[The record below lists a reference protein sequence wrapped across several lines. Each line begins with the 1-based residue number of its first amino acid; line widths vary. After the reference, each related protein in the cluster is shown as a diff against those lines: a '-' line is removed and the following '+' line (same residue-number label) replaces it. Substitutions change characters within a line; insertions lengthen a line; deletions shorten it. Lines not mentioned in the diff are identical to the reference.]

1 MLYQK
6 IDEMSGLEAK
16 YYFLTIYDS
25 IWMSLWIS
33 IVFGIALI
41 LLIQFFPR
49 LVVHWMFI
57 LGSLTFIALGIV
69 VVIVPDGFLLLKI
82 VAGIVLIFMGA
93 LVAASYVK
101 PEFRKEIFICG
112 RLFEIAAQIVW
123 SYPLILVYIFV
134 WWVFQCG
141 LIALTAFELLSVWS
155 IGPLRFNPE
164 SSFYEVG
171 SFISNLLSFLIFVQF
186 IWGLSFLK
194 EAFNFCVGGFAT
206 LWYCYED

>member
-1 MLYQK
+1 
-6 IDEMSGLEAK
+6 
-16 YYFLTIYDS
+16 
-25 IWMSLWIS
+25 
-33 IVFGIALI
+33 
-41 LLIQFFPR
+41 
-49 LVVHWMFI
+49 
-57 LGSLTFIALGIV
+57 
-69 VVIVPDGFLLLKI
+69 
-82 VAGIVLIFMGA
+82 MGA

-206 LWYCYED
+206 LWYCYEDQNKEKVSLLQPPKLLLKFHWGSVAGGSLLLWLFYFIDLFIDFFFVKILLFSLKILI

>member
-1 MLYQK
+1 MDQYCFW
-6 IDEMSGLEAK
+6 
-16 YYFLTIYDS
+16 YCFDS
-25 IWMSLWIS
+25 AHP
-33 IVFGIALI
+33 VFP
-41 LLIQFFPR
+41 QTC
-49 LVVHWMFI
+49 
-57 LGSLTFIALGIV
+57 GSLDVHPWLTHLHCSWNCCRYVTNWLFS
-69 VVIVPDGFLLLKI
+69 VPDGFLLLKI